1 MDAVKYLPWKM
12 RLNSQF
18 RISPKSVN
26 KLVSLCPQMNSLWR
40 HDSWF
45 TTSTNLLPPLVF
57 FFTHPCIKRLCQNKL
72 VLKYF
77 NPHNFSFARFRY
89 STPQRKIILVGK
101 LSTKH
106 NSCLEFWRGRGMR
119 NYLELLTGE
128 NLYFKCFLLF
138 CQKTMKFFSSM
149 ALHGMAFP
157 LGTNYVQKMC
167 QRSFSGPL

>member
-1 MDAVKYLPWKM
+1 MDAVKYFPWKM

-72 VLKYF
+72 FLKYF
-77 NPHNFSFARFRY
+77 NPHHFSFARFRY

-106 NSCLEFWRGRGMR
+106 NSCLEFWRRER
-119 NYLELLTGE
+119 DEELFGIADRRE
-128 NLYFKCFLLF
+128 FI
-138 CQKTMKFFSSM
+138 S
-149 ALHGMAFP
+149 
-157 LGTNYVQKMC
+157 
-167 QRSFSGPL
+167 